1 MSALAAGI
9 IAAAALGLVALAIV
23 RGAARSRRQRE
34 HGERRRWHAER
45 LADLVR
51 LYERDRARWRIR
63 DRAGPLADLSRPTA
77 GEILRG
83 ETDRT
88 DKEGH

>member
-45 LADLVR
+45 LADLRDIYAKDLEHWENVR
-51 LYERDRARWRIR
+51 ETLGIPRSKDGTDEQER
-63 DRAGPLADLSRPTA
+63 P
-77 GEILRG
+77 
-83 ETDRT
+83 
-88 DKEGH
+88 

>member
-1 MSALAAGI
+1 MP
-9 IAAAALGLVALAIV
+9 AAALGLVALAIALSV
-23 RGAARSRRQRE
+23 RKGQRQRE

-45 LADLVR
+45 LADLR
-51 LYERDRARWRIR
+51 DIYERDRARWRIR

-83 ETDRT
+83 ETDISN
-88 DKEGH
+88 EEQA